1 MCARSAAL
9 VVGLCLVIFSGT
21 ALCAE
26 PLATITVEAG
36 QFTRVDTPVSVPLAM
51 VPQAMKAWVPVLQE
65 VRGTERVFV
74 PAQIEWTPTP
84 RLHWI
89 VAGTLPAGQTRTYEL
104 VDKRV
109 LGEVADTQLVRATK
123 GDEVMEISVG
133 DAKVMQY
140 HHAMVPP
147 PQDIGKIP
155 ENRRALYNHNAFIHP
170 LWSPKGTVL
179 TDIHPPDHIHHI
191 GIWMPWTETKFEGK
205 KVDFWNVGDGT
216 GTVRFSKYLS
226 MTTGPVYGGFQSE
239 QDHVALKTSK
249 GEQTILK
256 EVWDVRVYNVGGP
269 DKGYWLVD
277 FQSTQRCVADEP
289 LIQDEYRYG
298 GFGFRATRQWKGA
311 NADYLTS
318 EGKTR
323 KDGHATRARW
333 CDNFGKSGELWEG
346 VTFFSNPQNF
356 RHPEPMRLWP
366 EPDNYIFFNF
376 APSQL
381 GPWEMKPGE
390 DHVFRY
396 RWYVHEGKPDVARI
410 EQVWNDYANPPQ
422 VKVVSAR
429 PQGAIDLLGGK
440 DKEFSQWQREGGGKI
455 GWKTTP
461 DGSVLAVPKSGSIM
475 TKRDFRDFMLHAEFK
490 TPQMP
495 DNVKGQGRGNS
506 GIYLQRRYELQILD
520 SYGLEPKNNECGAI
534 YTFKAPDINAC
545 KKPGEWQTYDILFH
559 AARYA
564 DKDGKPVKMQNT
576 RITVF
581 LNGVL
586 IHDDVEVPRKTGAG
600 QAEGPQPM
608 PILLQEHGNEV
619 AFRNVW
625 VVPLD

>member
-1 MCARSAAL
+1 MFARSSAL
-9 VVGLCLVIFSGT
+9 VIGISLMILSGV

-36 QFTRVDTPVSVPLAM
+36 QYARTDTPVSVLLAT
-51 VPQAMKAWVPVLQE
+51 VPQAAKGQPLSLQE
-65 VRGTERVFV
+65 VRGADRVTV
-74 PAQIEWTPTP
+74 PAQIEPGATP

-89 VAGTLPAGQTRTYEL
+89 LSGTLPAGQTRTYEL
-104 VDKRV
+104 VAGAARAERVVKASQDDKV
-109 LGEVADTQLVRATK
+109 L
-123 GDEVMEISVG
+123 EISVG

-147 PQDIGKIP
+147 PQDIGKTP
-155 ENRRALYNHNAFIHP
+155 EQKRALYNHNAFIHP

-179 TDIHPPDHIHHI
+179 TDINPPDHIHHM
-191 GIWMPWTETKFEGK
+191 GIWMPWTHTTYEGK
-205 KVDFWNVGDGT
+205 MVDFWNVGDGT
-216 GTVRFSKYLS
+216 GTVRFSKYLAT
-226 MTTGPVYGGFQSE
+226 TTGAVYGGFQSE
-239 QDHVALKTSK
+239 QDHVALQTSK

-269 DKGYWLVD
+269 EKGYWLVD
-277 FQSTQRCVADEP
+277 FQSTQRCVADQP

-333 CDNFGKSGELWEG
+333 CDSFGKAGDEWEG
-346 VTFFSNPQNF
+346 VTFLSNPNNF

-396 RWYVHEGKPDVARI
+396 RWYVHEGKPDVAQIERI
-410 EQVWNDYANPPQ
+410 WNDYANPPQ
-422 VKVVSAR
+422 VKVESSR
-429 PQGAIDLLGGK
+429 PEQATVLFDGK
-440 DKEFSQWQREGGGKI
+440 DFAQWQRQGGGDI
-455 GWKTTP
+455 GWKIA
-461 DGSVLAVPKSGSIM
+461 DGAMQSVPGAGSIM
-475 TKRDFRDFMLHAEFK
+475 TKRDYTDFMMHAEFK

-495 DNVKGQGRGNS
+495 PDVKGQGRGNS
-506 GIYLQRRYELQILD
+506 GIYIQQRYELQILD

-534 YTFKAPDINAC
+534 YTFKAPDKNVC
-545 KKPGEWQTYDILFH
+545 KKPGEWQTYDIVFH
-559 AARYA
+559 AARYE
-564 DKDGKPVKMQNT
+564 DKDGKPVKTQNA

-581 LNGVL
+581 QNGVL
-586 IHDDVEVPRKTGAG
+586 IHDNVEVPRKTGAG
-600 QAEGPQPM
+600 QPEGPKPL

-619 AFRNVW
+619 SFRNLW
-625 VVPLD
+625 AVPLD

>member
-1 MCARSAAL
+1 MFGRLSAL
-9 VVGLCLVIFSGT
+9 VIGISLVI
-21 ALCAE
+21 LCGCATK

-36 QFTRVDTPVSVPLAM
+36 QYARTDTPVSVPLAA
-51 VPQAMKAWVPVLQE
+51 VPQAVKGAALSLQE
-65 VRGTERVFV
+65 VRGSERVTV
-74 PAQIEWTPTP
+74 PAQVEQGATP

-89 VAGTLPAGQTRTYEL
+89 LSGTLPAGQTRTYEL
-104 VDKRV
+104 VAGEARV
-109 LGEVADTQLVRATK
+109 DRMVKAVK
-123 GDEVMEISVG
+123 DEKNLQISVG

-140 HHAMVPP
+140 HHALVPLA
-147 PQDIGKIP
+147 QDIGKMSDQK
-155 ENRRALYNHNAFIHP
+155 RALYSHNAFIHP
-170 LWSPKGTVL
+170 LWSPKGAEL
-179 TDIHPPDHIHHI
+179 TDVSPPDHFHHM

-226 MTTGPVYGGFQSE
+226 TTTGPVYGGFQSE
-239 QDHVALKTSK
+239 QDHIALQTSK

-269 DKGYWLVD
+269 QKGYWLVD
-277 FQSTQRCVADEP
+277 FQSTQRDVADQP

-298 GFGFRATRQWKGA
+298 GLGFRATRQWKGP

-333 CDNFGKSGELWEG
+333 CDNFGKIGDEWEG

-366 EPDNYIFFNF
+366 EPNNYIFFNF

-381 GPWEMKPGE
+381 GAWEMKPGE

-396 RWYVHEGKPDVARI
+396 RWYVHEGKPDVAQIERI
-410 EQVWNDYANPPQ
+410 WNDYANPPQ
-422 VKVVSAR
+422 VKVESSR
-429 PQGAIDLLGGK
+429 PEQVTVLSK
-440 DKEFSQWQREGGGKI
+440 DFSQWQREGGGDIQWKI
-455 GWKTTP
+455 A
-461 DGSVLAVPKSGSIM
+461 DGVMQSVPKAGSIM
-475 TKRDFRDFMLHAEFK
+475 TKRDYTDFMMHAEFK

-506 GIYLQRRYELQILD
+506 GIYIQRRYELQILD
-520 SYGLEPKNNECGAI
+520 SYGLEPKNNECGSI
-534 YTFKAPDINAC
+534 YTFKAPDKNVC
-545 KKPGEWQTYDILFH
+545 KKPGEWQTYDILFR
-559 AARYA
+559 AARWA
-564 DKDGKPVKMQNT
+564 DKDGKPVKTQNA

-581 LNGVL
+581 QNGVL
-586 IHDDVEVPRKTGAG
+586 VHDNVEVPRKTGAG
-600 QAEGPQPM
+600 QVEGPKPL

-619 AFRNVW
+619 SFRNIW
-625 VVPLD
+625 IVPLD